1 MTADEEDDDE
11 REFAPAE
18 EIVYRMDLLID
29 SLDTIERILG
39 NADELVVPDADRRR
53 MRALVEDMCRQADDL
68 FDLDTTV
75 AHLQTTI
82 KGGTN

>member
-1 MTADEEDDDE
+1 MNADEEDDDE

-18 EIVYRMDLLID
+18 EIVFR
-29 SLDTIERILG
+29 LDTVMDCLDTVERILG
-39 NADELVVPDADRRR
+39 NSDDLVIPDADRRQ
-53 MRALVEDMCRQADDL
+53 MRAILDEMSKQADEL
-68 FDLDTTV
+68 FDLATTV